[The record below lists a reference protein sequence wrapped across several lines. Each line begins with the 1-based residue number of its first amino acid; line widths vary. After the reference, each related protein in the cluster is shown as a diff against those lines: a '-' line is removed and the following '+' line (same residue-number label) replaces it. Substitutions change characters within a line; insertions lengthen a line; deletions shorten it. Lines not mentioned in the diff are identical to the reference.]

1 MQSSA
6 GRAAMLDEVR
16 RDQPAGLGAG
26 APLSRIAG
34 PVQALALVAGELKQ
48 AEVHLHDLVHSDV
61 AEVPMISRYLIG
73 SGGKRLRPAL
83 TALGARACGLDTD
96 VSRLMCV
103 GELIHLGSLLHD
115 DVVDGADMRR
125 GRDAAHRVHGS
136 AVTILTGDFCL
147 ARAVQ
152 LAAEDGGHTVV
163 TQLSRAVTEMAE
175 GEVLQLKRSG
185 DLDCS
190 LEDYLDVIDRKSA
203 ALIAWCVSAGALAK
217 GDESAAR
224 ALAAYGRAVGRAFQ
238 VTDDVLDYAEGTG
251 KTSGADIRERKVTLP
266 LLYAMRADKGLRGEL
281 DTVPSD
287 DQTQALMQRVRDT
300 GALERALV
308 RARDWVDAGVG
319 QLKVIPPSVHREA
332 LEELAHYLVER
343 AK

>member
-6 GRAAMLDEVR
+6 GRATALNPVS
-16 RDQPAGLGAG
+16 RDTPAGLGAG
-26 APLSRIAG
+26 APLSRIQG
-34 PVQALALVAGELKQ
+34 PLQALALVAGEMQ
-48 AEVHLHDLVHSDV
+48 DSEIHLRALLQSDV
-61 AEVPMISRYLIG
+61 AEISQISGYLVE

-83 TALGARACGLDTD
+83 TALGARAVGHQGD

-115 DVVDGADMRR
+115 DVVDGADLRR
-125 GRDAAHRVHGS
+125 GRAAAHRIHGS

-152 LAAEDGGHTVV
+152 LAAEEGGHSVV
-163 TQLSRAVTEMAE
+163 THLSRAVTKMAE

-190 LEDYLDVIDRKSA
+190 LEDYLNVIDRKSA
-203 ALIAWCVSAGALAK
+203 ALISWCVSAGALAA
-217 GDESAAR
+217 ENPEAAT

-266 LLYAMRADKGLRGEL
+266 LLYAMRADKGLRADLNQSVSQEG
-281 DTVPSD
+281 TVK
-287 DQTQALMQRVRDT
+287 LMSRVRDT
-300 GALERALV
+300 GALERSLV
-308 RARDWVDAGVG
+308 RARDWVDDGVARLG
-319 QLKVIPPSVHREA
+319 VLEESPYREA

-343 AK
+343 AS